1 MTPRLPRGALG
12 ALPSRTSRLLAV
24 VLAGVL
30 LLALSACSGGSA
42 SPAPE
47 RSPGEVL
54 AAAKKKLDATSGVRI
69 RLSTTDLPEG
79 TTGLTRAEGTG
90 VHPPAFDGTIT
101 VSLSGNTFEVPV
113 VAVDD
118 KVYVQLP
125 LTSGF
130 QDVDP
135 TAYGAP
141 DPAQLMSPDAG
152 FSSLL
157 TSTTGVRKGTTLRGG
172 TDNTEILTSYTG
184 TVPDTAVKNVIPS
197 ATGDFDARYTVDDSG
212 ALREA
217 RLTGTFYANAPAM
230 TYTVAFDRYGSTKK
244 ITAP

>member
-1 MTPRLPRGALG
+1 VA
-12 ALPSRTSRLLAV
+12 
-24 VLAGVL
+24 LAGAV
-30 LLALSACSGGSA
+30 LLALASCSGESSSSA
-42 SPAPE
+42 TDQPPS
-47 RSPGEVL
+47 EVM

-69 RLSTTDLPEG
+69 RLSTKDLPQG
-79 TTGLTRAEGTG
+79 TTGLTTADGTG
-90 VHPPAFDGTIT
+90 IHPPAFDGTIT

-135 TAYGAP
+135 KAYGAP
-141 DPAQLMSPDAG
+141 DPAQLMSSDAG

-157 TSTTGVRKGTTLRGG
+157 TSTTGLEKGKSLRGG
-172 TDNTEILTSYTG
+172 SDNTEILTAYSG
-184 TVPDTAVKNVIPS
+184 TVPDTSVKNVIPT
-197 ATGDFDARYTVDDSG
+197 AKGDFDATYTIDDAG
-212 ALREA
+212 RLREA
-217 RLTGTFYANAPAM
+217 RLTGKFYPGAASM